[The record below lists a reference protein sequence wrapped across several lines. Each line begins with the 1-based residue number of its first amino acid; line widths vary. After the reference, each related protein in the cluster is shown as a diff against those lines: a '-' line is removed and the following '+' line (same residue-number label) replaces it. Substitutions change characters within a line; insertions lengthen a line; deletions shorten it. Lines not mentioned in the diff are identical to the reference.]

1 MSWPATQLRL
11 KRGTDELRRR
21 CTTFSLLFFFY
32 KSEKL
37 LTVLFMHANIKK
49 NKIRVGVEMALA
61 NCENIFSVTS
71 SSSRRLGGLLKAKTD
86 GGVIMG
92 WF

>member
-1 MSWPATQLRL
+1 M
-11 KRGTDELRRR
+11 
-21 CTTFSLLFFFY
+21 Y

-37 LTVLFMHANIKK
+37 LTALFMHAKTINKK
-49 NKIRVGVEMALA
+49 ITVGVGMAVA
-61 NCENIFSVTS
+61 NCENIFAVTS
-71 SSSRRLGGLLKAKTD
+71 SSSRRLGGLLNAKTD